1 MLENVI
7 GVEWVRANATVAEAV
22 KSIANI
28 RCDMKSEIINVLDSV
43 KTPVIN
49 ETSKLPADKC
59 ASCNENES
67 GKAGSSQGTYA
78 GHVGLRLTPL

>member
-22 KSIANI
+22 KSIANV
-28 RCDMKSEIINVLDSV
+28 RCDMKSETINVLDSV
-43 KTPVIN
+43 KPPVIN
-49 ETSKLPADKC
+49 ETIKLPADKC

-67 GKAGSSQGTYA
+67 GKAGSSQGTCA